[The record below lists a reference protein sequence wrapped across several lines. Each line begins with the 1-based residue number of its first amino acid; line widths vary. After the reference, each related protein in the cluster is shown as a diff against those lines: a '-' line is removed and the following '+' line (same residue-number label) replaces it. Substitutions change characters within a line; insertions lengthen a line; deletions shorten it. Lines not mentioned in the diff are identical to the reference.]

1 MNKNISPVKGTH
13 DLYGQDMEKFN
24 YVVELFYSIANKF
37 NFNAIQTPI
46 IENQELFS
54 RSVGELTDIVSK
66 EMYSFVDKNESILFI
81 HKFIRNI

>member
-1 MNKNISPVKGTH
+1 MNKNILPVKGTH
-13 DLYGQDMEKFN
+13 DLCGQDMEKFN

-66 EMYSFVDKNESILFI
+66 EMYSFVDKN
-81 HKFIRNI
+81 